1 MSEIENNEYNTPLTK
16 QPKVKSSSVKDLDVN
31 TPEKIEEPIKEKK
44 PRKPKTPAQLE
55 QFKKMYEARKLKLEE
70 NKINKKIEAS
80 KFLLEHGVDIKK
92 NKKIIKEPKIQVVD
106 DSSSS
111 GGSSGGSSS
120 SEEEHI
126 IVVKKKKNKNKSK
139 KVIIQESS
147 SSEEEPE
154 QKHLERSF
162 KHQRNKKSIIKVHTQ
177 PNNPTRNNVVIE
189 HKNYFAD

>member
-16 QPKVKSSSVKDLDVN
+16 QPKVKSTSPKEIDTITQEV
-31 TPEKIEEPIKEKK
+31 PIKEKK
-44 PRKPKTPAQLE
+44 SRKPKTPAQLE

-111 GGSSGGSSS
+111 GGSSS

-126 IVVKKKKNKNKSK
+126 IVVKKKKTKNKSK

-177 PNNPTRNNVVIE
+177 PNKPTRNNVVIE

>member
-1 MSEIENNEYNTPLTK
+1 MSEIEQNEYNTPLTK
-16 QPKVKSSSVKDLDVN
+16 QPKVKSTPVKDLDVN
-31 TPEKIEEPIKEKK
+31 TPEKIEAPIKEKK

-92 NKKIIKEPKIQVVD
+92 NKKIVKEPKIQVVD

-111 GGSSGGSSS
+111 GGSSS
-120 SEEEHI
+120 SEEQQI
-126 IVVKKKKNKNKSK
+126 IVVKKKKKNKSK
-139 KVIIQESS
+139 KIIIEQSS

-162 KHQRNKKSIIKVHTQ
+162 KHQRNKKSIIKVHTPSSQ
-177 PNNPTRNNVVIE
+177 PVKHNKIIE